1 MRRQNGTCLRQAE
14 ILGKGLHGQL
24 YDVPVLV
31 LGLGVS
37 WGVCEREQHKQAR
50 HRAVAEFGTRT
61 FPRGRSSSRPQS
73 TLALTERCS
82 SRHHSL
88 THTHLNSLGMREGAG
103 QDQNGSQMGSKA
115 RKQAS
120 IIIQPASPLPTLLC
134 SPHHRHHHT
143 PACLPH
149 PVIHARL

>member
-14 ILGKGLHGQL
+14 ILGKGLHGQV

-31 LGLGVS
+31 LGLGVL
-37 WGVCEREQHKQAR
+37 WGVCERGQHKQAR
-50 HRAVAEFGTRT
+50 HRAAAEFGT
-61 FPRGRSSSRPQS
+61 SISARPIIITAS
-73 TLALTERCS
+73 IHTLALTERCS

-88 THTHLNSLGMREGAG
+88 THTHLNSLGMREVAG
-103 QDQNGSQMGSKA
+103 QDKNGSQMGSEA
-115 RKQAS
+115 SKQAS
-120 IIIQPASPLPTLLC
+120 SSSQTPHSPPFSA